1 MHERSSVVAGAL
13 RSFLVPEM
21 TDLPSLL
28 DVKGKP
34 KANSV
39 ASSFMRWLVRGAASL
54 ALVAAASWLG

>member
-13 RSFLVPEM
+13 RIGLVAKM

-34 KANSV
+34 EAGSPTSN
-39 ASSFMRWLVRGAASL
+39 FTRWLVRGAAGL
-54 ALVAAASWLG
+54 ALVAAAS